1 MLEAVRE
8 KLAELERMVTL
19 SRSGRAGEAVQIVR
33 AGAGRTLMVE
43 IRGQIAAI
51 DEIEVGRLDSRRRQS
66 EYGSRLTIAANAL
79 RVGTILAE
87 RLRAEGSGAR
97 ATGASIGAQPSPE
110 ATVGGDAR

>member
-1 MLEAVRE
+1 MGDDEETAPLDAQ
-8 KLAELERMVTL
+8 
-19 SRSGRAGEAVQIVR
+19 GRFRGVDNLVVSDGSAFPTSAGVNP
-33 AGAGRTLMVE
+33 
-43 IRGQIAAI
+43 
-51 DEIEVGRLDSRRRQS
+51 S
-66 EYGSRLTIAANAL
+66 LTIAANAL